1 MTAADR
7 AADAVAAID
16 APDVV
21 VAVTRRGART
31 VLTGGTAPPPP
42 AGRHA
47 LRYELG
53 SLSKT
58 FTVLLLAALAGDGA
72 VGTDDRLTAHLPRPA
87 PPHRTAH
94 RITLRHLAT
103 HTSGLPR
110 IPREMVPG
118 ALLQPYANGYHGYGT
133 ERLLHAFARTRP
145 RPPGTRWHYS
155 NFGLALLGCAL
166 ARATGTAFPAL
177 LTRRVLVPL
186 GLTGTALEPG
196 TTGTDA
202 LGHRADGHTPVPA
215 GSMGAFAP
223 AAAVRATP
231 GDLLTFLEA
240 HLDPGATPLAG
251 AVRAVQVPQLR
262 HGAGRVHTHTLTW
275 FRHPAP
281 GGPLL
286 FHMGATFGQQSFIG
300 FHPASGTGVAAL
312 ATRRGR
318 ACRLT
323 GTAYELL
330 YALCGDAAGG

>member
-1 MTAADR
+1 M
-7 AADAVAAID
+7 ADAVAAIE

-42 AGRHA
+42 GGRHA

-58 FTVLLLAALAGDGA
+58 FTVLLLAALVHDGA
-72 VGTDDRLTAHLPRPA
+72 LGTDDRLTAHLPRLA
-87 PPHRTAH
+87 PPHRNAH

-110 IPREMVPG
+110 VPRELLPG

-133 ERLLHAFARTRP
+133 ERLLHSFARTRP

-166 ARATGTAFPAL
+166 TRATGSAFPAL
-177 LTRRVLVPL
+177 LTRRVLAPL

-196 TTGTDA
+196 ATGTDA
-202 LGHRADGHTPVPA
+202 LGHRADGRP
-215 GSMGAFAP
+215 
-223 AAAVRATP
+223 
-231 GDLLTFLEA
+231 
-240 HLDPGATPLAG
+240 
-251 AVRAVQVPQLR
+251 
-262 HGAGRVHTHTLTW
+262 HTHTLTW

-286 FHMGATFGQQSFIG
+286 FHMGATFGQQAFIG
-300 FHPASGTGVAAL
+300 FHPATATGVAAV

-318 ACRLT
+318 ACRPT
-323 GTAYELL
+323 GAAYELL
-330 YALCGDAAGG
+330 YAPCGDGADAGG

>member
-1 MTAADR
+1 MALTDR
-7 AADAVAAID
+7 VADAVAAVE

-31 VLTGGTAPPPP
+31 VLSGGTAPPPP
-42 AGRHA
+42 GGRRA
-47 LRYELG
+47 LRYEIG

-58 FTVLLLAALAGDGA
+58 FTVLLLATLVQDGT
-72 VGTDDRLTAHLPRPA
+72 VGTDDRLTDRLPRHT
-87 PPHRTAH
+87 PPHHTAH
-94 RITLRHLAT
+94 GITLRHLAT

-110 IPREMVPG
+110 VPRE
-118 ALLQPYANGYHGYGT
+118 LLPAGLFQPYANGYHGYGT
-133 ERLLHAFARTRP
+133 DRLLHSFARTRP

-166 ARATGTAFPAL
+166 TRATGTAFPAL
-177 LTRRVLVPL
+177 LTRRVLDPL

-202 LGHRADGHTPVPA
+202 LGHRADGRTPVPP

-231 GDLLTFLEA
+231 DDLLTYLEA
-240 HLDPGATPLAG
+240 QLTPGSTPLAG

-262 HGAGRVHTHTLTW
+262 RGAGRPHTHTLTW
-275 FRHPAP
+275 FQHPAP

-286 FHMGATFGQQSFIG
+286 FHLGATFGQQAFVG
-300 FHPASGTGVAAL
+300 FHPASGTGVAAV

-323 GTAYELL
+323 ETAYELL
-330 YALCGDAAGG
+330 YALGGDAAGR

>member
-1 MTAADR
+1 MAFTDR
-7 AADAVAAID
+7 VADAVAAVE

-21 VAVTRRGART
+21 VAVTRRGVRT
-31 VLTGGTAPPPP
+31 VLSGGTAPPPP
-42 AGRHA
+42 GGRHA

-58 FTVLLLAALAGDGA
+58 FTVLLLAALAHDG
-72 VGTDDRLTAHLPRPA
+72 VLGTDDRLTAHLPRPA

-94 RITLRHLAT
+94 GITLRHLAT

-110 IPREMVPG
+110 VPRELLPTG
-118 ALLQPYANGYHGYGT
+118 LLQPYANGYHGYGT
-133 ERLLHAFARTRP
+133 DRLLRSFARTRP

-166 ARATGTAFPAL
+166 ARAARAAFPAL
-177 LTRRVLVPL
+177 LTRRVLAPL

-196 TTGTDA
+196 TAGTDA

-231 GDLLTFLEA
+231 GDLLTYLEA
-240 HLDPGATPLAG
+240 QLTPEATPLAG

-262 HGAGRVHTHTLTW
+262 RGAGRLHTHTLTW
-275 FRHPAP
+275 FQHPAP

-286 FHMGATFGQQSFIG
+286 FHLGATFGQQAFLG
-300 FHPASGTGVAAL
+300 FHPASGTGVAAV

-323 GTAYELL
+323 ETAYELL